1 MENNKKTKKE
11 QKSKTKIKAR
21 LKQLIQRSSGLRT
34 EKGKDDESKQL
45 TLRFSPTAWA
55 KLLYFRDKSNNEVGG
70 FGITKPDDL
79 LYVTDF
85 LTVRQKVTGVSVSFN
100 DEAVADFFEQQ
111 VDLGRK
117 PEQFARIWLHTH
129 PGMSAEPSSIDDET
143 FSRVFGKCQWAV
155 MFILADGNKTY
166 VELSFNVGPG
176 ARVLIP
182 VEVDYSQD
190 FGPSD
195 SEKWNAEYTENI
207 EVESFASCFGSRGTS
222 FEDNLS
228 DFALSQ
234 DFVDELEQMDPRER
248 QYVLDELAA
257 RPDLWDQEEQEVIF

>member
-1 MENNKKTKKE
+1 
-11 QKSKTKIKAR
+11 
-21 LKQLIQRSSGLRT
+21 LGLRA
-34 EKGKDDESKQL
+34 EKETHDESEQV

-55 KLLYFRDKSNNEVGG
+55 KLLYFRDKTDNEVGG

-85 LTVRQKVTGVSVSFN
+85 ITVKQKVTGVSVSFD
-100 DEAVADFFEQQ
+100 DEAVANYFENQ

-129 PGMSAEPSSIDDET
+129 PGMSAVPSGTDEQT

-155 MFILADGNKTY
+155 MFILADGSKTY
-166 VELSFNVGPG
+166 AELSFNVGPG
-176 ARVLIP
+176 GSVLIP
-182 VEVDYSQD
+182 VEVDYSCD

-195 SEKWNAEYTENI
+195 SERWSAEYAENV
-207 EVESFASCFGSRGTS
+207 EVEHFTSCFGSRGTF
-222 FEDNLS
+222 FEDELG

-234 DFVDELEQMDPRER
+234 DVIEEIEQMEPYER
-248 QYVLDELAA
+248 QFILDELAA
-257 RPDLWDQEEQEVIF
+257 RPDLWDQEEQEVFL